1 MGDLDTNTL
10 TSKDFMTNMFKM
22 DKLVKIVSYNC
33 RGFPK
38 MPAKLNVKP
47 TVNLL
52 LNDESIDIICM
63 QETFL
68 SKQDLGCLNV
78 IHKDYQGI
86 GTSTTDTR
94 DGLIKGHPSGGVAI
108 LYRTNQAKNIK
119 PLHFNLDWVIGIS
132 LSCNNNKHIILCV
145 YMKTASGG
153 HGDNREIFQG
163 QLEELKMIIDDLDST
178 SVTIVGDWNA
188 DISNPSHPHGP
199 LLTQF
204 AAENSLII
212 SSEQLLPN
220 DSFSYISE
228 MNPGQVSWLDHCVST
243 QDGHNIINSMLV
255 DYQLSCRDHIPIVL
269 VLSLD
274 KLPSVEDEINE
285 VFSRIDWGNCSPIKL
300 REFSLMSDLY
310 LSRVE
315 IPTDAIECNN
325 INCRIDDHMSKL
337 KL

>member
-1 MGDLDTNTL
+1 
-10 TSKDFMTNMFKM
+10 MFKM
-22 DKLVKIVSYNC
+22 DKLLKIASYNC

-86 GTSTTDTR
+86 GTSTMDTR

-108 LYRTNQAKNIK
+108 LYRTNQAKNIT
-119 PLHFNLDWVIGIS
+119 PLHFNLDWVIGVS
-132 LSCNNNKHIILCV
+132 LNCNNSKHIILCV

-188 DISNPSHPHGP
+188 DISNPSHPMVP
-199 LLTQF
+199 
-204 AAENSLII
+204 
-212 SSEQLLPN
+212 
-220 DSFSYISE
+220 
-228 MNPGQVSWLDHCVST
+228 C
-243 QDGHNIINSMLV
+243 
-255 DYQLSCRDHIPIVL
+255 
-269 VLSLD
+269 
-274 KLPSVEDEINE
+274 
-285 VFSRIDWGNCSPIKL
+285 
-300 REFSLMSDLY
+300 
-310 LSRVE
+310 
-315 IPTDAIECNN
+315 
-325 INCRIDDHMSKL
+325 
-337 KL
+337 